1 MSDDGSGGAPHRD
14 EISEVEAEADAQL
27 PGRDHGLA
35 RPADLDRSSETV
47 PRDDTSG
54 DVIGVGPAPNHR
66 RGRQRFLIVYL
77 RVTLIGAFLI
87 GVAELLLPT
96 ETQDEAGV
104 VMVAVLIAAPLGRI
118 VWLLVRWLR
127 IGDWRFALVGAVL
140 LGVVATGLIVR

>member
-1 MSDDGSGGAPHRD
+1 MSDDGSEAAPHRD

-27 PGRDHGLA
+27 PG
-35 RPADLDRSSETV
+35 LDRDLAPPGHRHRSPGGAE
-47 PRDDTSG
+47 RDDTSS
-54 DVIGVGPAPNHR
+54 DVLGSGPAPNNR

-77 RVTLIGAFLI
+77 RVTLVAAFLI
-87 GVAELLLPT
+87 GVAELLLPA

-104 VMVAVLIAAPLGRI
+104 VMVAVLIAAPLGRV
-118 VWLLVRWLR
+118 VWLMVRWLR